1 MLQDLRFTLRL
12 LLKQPGF
19 AIAAILALGLGIGL
33 STAVFNAFAGMLLRP
48 ASNLHDADRI
58 VVINSVS
65 TEKPDG
71 YFSLSLPDFEDLRA
85 QSKTLEGFTTIYGR
99 TMIFTGVSKPDRYLG
114 ASISI
119 DGFPMLGVKPVLG
132 RVFEPTDISPGAPPV
147 VIISYGIWQ
156 KRYGGNEEIIGRV
169 VELNGQAHT
178 IVGVM
183 PRDFVFPDNHEMW
196 VPNLPETKPG
206 ERGSHDFPGWARL
219 KPGVSLDEARAEITG
234 IGRRL
239 ALTYPLTNEGKNL
252 AIRPLR
258 EEATHNTKELMQL
271 MLAAAIAVLLIA
283 CANVANLMLA
293 RASSRS
299 HEIAIRISV
308 GATRGRIIQQVL
320 TESAVLGIL
329 GGAFGLLV
337 ATWAESILFASVPHD
352 AIPAWMTFG
361 FDWRVFTFAVAAA
374 LLSSLAFGLIPA
386 LQISGTGV
394 LELRENSRAV
404 TASRGTKYFRHTLV
418 VAQVA
423 LSAVLLIAAGLFVRS
438 FLKLQSVDPG
448 FDARGVIT
456 FRVGL
461 PPTQFQDREKIRNF
475 FDELDRALASIPG
488 VEAVGATQVLPGR
501 SDNRAVFVFEGDAEP
516 TNVLSRRHMHYNAVS
531 RGYFSAMRIPAIS
544 GRMFAETDTRDK
556 PTVAIVDRTFV
567 NRWMNGRD
575 PLGQRISLGLPD
587 DQGRKWAE
595 IIGVVGDVP
604 QRLDRTYELG
614 GVYFLLE
621 QSDHNFVSYA
631 LRVSGDPSTY
641 GRTIQQA
648 VSRVQPDIPIYDVH
662 TLEYLQRTTYWQR
675 RFFGQVFGAFGLGA
689 LFLAAIGVYSVMA
702 YAVTQRTPEI
712 GVRMALGASESEVLS
727 LIGKQGLMLVIVG
740 MGIGLISALG
750 LTRLMAG
757 LLYGITPSDPPTYF
771 SLTFILALVATFACW
786 LPARRA
792 TRINPMIAI
801 RSE

>member
-1 MLQDLRFTLRL
+1 
-12 LLKQPGF
+12 
-19 AIAAILALGLGIGL
+19 
-33 STAVFNAFAGMLLRP
+33 
-48 ASNLHDADRI
+48 
-58 VVINSVS
+58 
-65 TEKPDG
+65 
-71 YFSLSLPDFEDLRA
+71 
-85 QSKTLEGFTTIYGR
+85 
-99 TMIFTGVSKPDRYLG
+99 
-114 ASISI
+114 
-119 DGFPMLGVKPVLG
+119 
-132 RVFEPTDISPGAPPV
+132 
-147 VIISYGIWQ
+147 
-156 KRYGGNEEIIGRV
+156 
-169 VELNGQAHT
+169 
-178 IVGVM
+178 
-183 PRDFVFPDNHEMW
+183 

-516 TNVLSRRHMHYNAVS
+516 TNVLSGRHMHYNAVS

-631 LRVSGDPSTY
+631 LRVSGDPATY